1 VSEVAVTPRDRVEA
15 AICVALARLPLA
27 VQRLLVGA
35 PIRIDGLELH
45 PTSQLLVKLER
56 LAKVPPVESLPVAD
70 ARAQVGR
77 QAALLTGRK
86 LPLARVED
94 VAIPG
99 PAGDIPARL
108 YAPTAAAPT
117 SPAEGFDPPGDANP
131 SSGARSAAT
140 RALDEGLSRPGDAN
154 PSSASPGGLLVYYH
168 GGGHVIGTLD
178 THDSACRFLATHAGV
193 GVLSVDYRLA
203 PENPYPA
210 AVDDSIAALAWAA
223 ENAERLGFDPARIA
237 VGGDS
242 AGGNL
247 AAVVALA
254 AKAGEAPPP
263 VFQLLIYPV
272 CDYVEKR
279 PSYETFRAG
288 FLLTAA
294 EMDWFR
300 DHYLPDRDAAHEW
313 RASPLRAPDLSGL
326 PPAYVLTA
334 GFDPLRD
341 EGEEYARALAAAGVP
356 TALRRHDG
364 LLHSFVNQTALH
376 RGAHDAMLEAA
387 GALRLGLAPR

>member
-1 VSEVAVTPRDRVEA
+1 VRDRVEA
-15 AICVALARLPLA
+15 AICVGLAKLPLMA
-27 VQRLLVGA
+27 QRALVGE
-35 PIRIDGLELH
+35 PLRIDGLELH
-45 PTSQLLVKLER
+45 PTSQLLTRLER
-56 LAKVPPVESLPVAD
+56 LAKVPPIESLPVVD

-77 QAALLTGRK
+77 QASLLTGRK
-86 LPLARVED
+86 LPLPRVEE

-99 PAGDIPARL
+99 PAGEVPARL
-108 YAPTAAAPT
+108 YAPSAVTPGRPDVASLGDPN
-117 SPAEGFDPPGDANP
+117 PA
-131 SSGARSAAT
+131 SV
-140 RALDEGLSRPGDAN
+140 
-154 PSSASPGGLLVYYH
+154 SSALGLLVYYH

-203 PENPYPA
+203 PEHPYPA
-210 AVDDSIAALAWAA
+210 AVDDSIAALAWAS

-247 AAVVALA
+247 AAVVTLA
-254 AKAGEAPPP
+254 AKAGEAPMPA
-263 VFQLLIYPV
+263 FQLLVYPV

-279 PSYETFRAG
+279 RSYELFREG

-300 DHYLPDRDAAHEW
+300 DHYLPDRDTAHEW
-313 RASPLRAPDLSGL
+313 RASPLQAPDHSGL

-341 EGEEYARALAAAGVP
+341 EAEEYARALTAAGVQ

-387 GALRLGLAPR
+387 GALRLGLAPRPG

>member
-1 VSEVAVTPRDRVEA
+1 MSDLAVTPRDRLEA
-15 AICVALARLPLA
+15 AICIALAKLPLPA
-27 VQRLLVGA
+27 QRLIGGA
-35 PIRIDGLELH
+35 PIRLDGLELH
-45 PTSQLLVKLER
+45 PTSQLLVKLESLADVQGYER
-56 LAKVPPVESLPVAD
+56 LTPAE
-70 ARAQVGR
+70 AREQTGK

-86 LPLARVED
+86 LPLPRVED
-94 VAIPG
+94 VIVPG

-108 YAPTAAAPT
+108 YGRAPH
-117 SPAEGFDPPGDANP
+117 PGD
-131 SSGARSAAT
+131 
-140 RALDEGLSRPGDAN
+140 
-154 PSSASPGGLLVYYH
+154 GGLLVYYH

-178 THDSACRFLATHAGV
+178 THDSACRFLAVHSGA

-203 PENPYPA
+203 PEHPYPA
-210 AVDDSIAALAWAA
+210 AVDDSVAALAWAF

-247 AAVVALA
+247 AAVVAIA
-254 AKAGEAPPP
+254 AKLGDTPPP

-279 PSYETFRAG
+279 KSYETFAEG
-288 FLLTAA
+288 FLLTRA

-300 DHYLPDRDAAHEW
+300 DHYLPEPDAAREW
-313 RASPLRAPDLSGL
+313 RASPLRAPDLSGVA
-326 PPAYVLTA
+326 PAYVLTA

-341 EGEEYARALAAAGVP
+341 EGEEYAGLLRAAGVP

-387 GALRLGLAPR
+387 GALRLGLASR

>member
-1 VSEVAVTPRDRVEA
+1 VGGVSITPRERVEA
-15 AICVALARLPLA
+15 AICVALAKLPLRA
-27 VQRLLVGA
+27 QRLIGGA
-35 PIRIDGLELH
+35 PIEIDGLRLH

-56 LAKVPPVESLPVAD
+56 IADVRPLEELSPED
-70 ARAQVGR
+70 ARAQTR
-77 QAALLTGRK
+77 MQAALLTGPK
-86 LPLARVED
+86 LPLPRVED
-94 VAIPG
+94 LGIPG
-99 PAGDIPARL
+99 PAGEIPARL
-108 YAPTAAAPT
+108 YEPAPT
-117 SPAEGFDPPGDANP
+117 PA
-131 SSGARSAAT
+131 S
-140 RALDEGLSRPGDAN
+140 
-154 PSSASPGGLLVYYH
+154 GGLLVYYH
-168 GGGHVIGTLD
+168 GGGHVIGDLD

-193 GVLSVDYRLA
+193 GVLAIDYRLA
-203 PENPYPA
+203 PEHPYPA
-210 AVDDSIAALAWAA
+210 AIDDAVAALAWASEHA
-223 ENAERLGFDPARIA
+223 PRLGFDPARIA

-247 AAVVALA
+247 AAA
-254 AKAGEAPPP
+254 ATICAKLGDAPLPA
-263 VFQLLIYPV
+263 FQLLIYPV

-279 PSYETFRAG
+279 PSYATFESG

-326 PPAYVLTA
+326 PPTYVLTA

-341 EGEEYARALAAAGVP
+341 EAEEYAAALTAAGVP

-387 GALRLGLAPR
+387 GALRLGLAKR

>member
-1 VSEVAVTPRDRVEA
+1 MR
-15 AICVALARLPLA
+15 
-27 VQRLLVGA
+27 
-35 PIRIDGLELH
+35 LH

-56 LAKVPPVESLPVAD
+56 LADIPGYEDLAPNE
-70 ARAQVGR
+70 ARAQTAK
-77 QAALLTGRK
+77 QAALLTGPK
-86 LPLARVED
+86 LPLPHVEELT
-94 VAIPG
+94 IPG
-99 PAGDIPARL
+99 PAGDVPARL
-108 YAPTAAAPT
+108 YGPAP
-117 SPAEGFDPPGDANP
+117 SP
-131 SSGARSAAT
+131 SS
-140 RALDEGLSRPGDAN
+140 
-154 PSSASPGGLLVYYH
+154 GGLLVYYH
-168 GGGHVIGTLD
+168 GGGHVIGSLD

-193 GVLSVDYRLA
+193 GVLAVDYRLA
-203 PENPYPA
+203 PEHPYPA
-210 AVDDSIAALAWAA
+210 AVDDSIAALAWAS

-242 AGGNL
+242 AGGNV

-263 VFQLLIYPV
+263 AFQLLIYPV

-279 PSYETFRAG
+279 PSYETFAKG

-313 RASPLRAPDLSGL
+313 RCSPLRAPDFSGL
-326 PPAYVLTA
+326 APAYVLTA

-341 EGEEYARALAAAGVP
+341 EGEEFAAALSAAGVP
-356 TALRRHDG
+356 TALRRHEG

>member
-1 VSEVAVTPRDRVEA
+1 MSGVAVTPRDRVEA
-15 AICVALARLPLA
+15 AICVALAKLPLGA
-27 VQRLLVGA
+27 QRLLGGT

-45 PTSQLLVKLER
+45 PTSQLLVKLEQ
-56 LAKVPPVESLPVAD
+56 LADVPPVESLPVAD

-77 QAALLTGRK
+77 QAALLTGPK

-94 VAIPG
+94 HSIPG
-99 PAGDIPARL
+99 PAGEIRARL
-108 YAPTAAAPT
+108 YSPFPP
-117 SPAEGFDPPGDANP
+117 PAEGFD
-131 SSGARSAAT
+131 S
-140 RALDEGLSRPGDAN
+140 PGDAN
-154 PSSASPGGLLVYYH
+154 PSSAAPGGLLVYYH

-178 THDSACRFLATHAGV
+178 THDSACRFLAMHASA
-193 GVLSVDYRLA
+193 GVLSIDYRLA
-203 PENPYPA
+203 PEHPYPA
-210 AVDDSIAALAWAA
+210 AVDDSIAALAWAS
-223 ENAERLGFDPARIA
+223 ENAKRLGFDPARIA

-254 AKAGEAPPP
+254 AKAGEAPLPA
-263 VFQLLIYPV
+263 FQLLIYPV

-279 PSYETFRAG
+279 RSYELFRDG

-313 RASPLRAPDLSGL
+313 RASPLQAPDLSGL

-341 EGEEYARALAAAGVP
+341 EAEEYARALIAAGVP

-364 LLHSFVNQTALH
+364 LLHSFVNQTTLH

-387 GALRLGLAPR
+387 GALRLALAPH